1 LALAEVALPW
11 CRGAV
16 IMAVTRTKVAKGV
29 LGQNLN
35 DYSLFIH
42 EYNPLFFFERMHA
55 HMLPSSADVL
65 QHCT

>member
-1 LALAEVALPW
+1 
-11 CRGAV
+11 
-16 IMAVTRTKVAKGV
+16 MAVTRTKVAKGV